1 MGPVPGGGVATR
13 MSCPACRFSQ
23 DRGSL
28 RRRKGQAAAPQTDKH
43 PGTNGSEPTGSA
55 VFFSAEPV
63 RQHVCSGI
71 FVPAWSGLK
80 NSLSASLLVVAQVG
94 TDRAQAQR

>member
-1 MGPVPGGGVATR
+1 M
-13 MSCPACRFSQ
+13 
-23 DRGSL
+23 
-28 RRRKGQAAAPQTDKH
+28 RRRTGQAAAPQTDKH
-43 PGTNGSEPTGSA
+43 PGSKASEPPVPAFS
-55 VFFSAEPV
+55 FSAEPV

-80 NSLSASLLVVAQVG
+80 NTLSASLLVVAQVG

>member
-23 DRGSL
+23 DRGSIWP
-28 RRRKGQAAAPQTDKH
+28 KKAHAAAAQTDKQ
-43 PGTNGSEPTGSA
+43 PGSKASEPPVPA
-55 VFFSAEPV
+55 FSFRAEPV

-80 NSLSASLLVVAQVG
+80 NTLSASLLVVAQVG